1 MSVQDEIAK
10 WPAKTTCSLEHTEPH
25 RANRVL
31 HAAIDEVRA
40 LEARLRTADE
50 ALRLYVAWCEAETTY
65 VPTFYERMAMCA
77 EAEHAARAYLAAR
90 EKER

>member
-1 MSVQDEIAK
+1 MSVQDEIAAWK
-10 WPAKTTCSLEHTEPH
+10 PIPPLDRLHFVS
-25 RANRVL
+25 NR
-31 HAAIDEVRA
+31 ERA

>member
-1 MSVQDEIAK
+1 MSIEN
-10 WPAKTTCSLEHTEPH
+10 WPAMPITPAMGAPCKTEL
-25 RANRVL
+25 A
-31 HAAIDEVRA
+31 VRA
-40 LEARLRTADE
+40 EALGARLRTADE

>member
-1 MSVQDEIAK
+1 MTDITDQIAAWSECK
-10 WPAKTTCSLEHTEPH
+10 HFAPPH
-25 RANRVL
+25 LRVKG
-31 HAAIDEVRA
+31 